1 MKSLLTKIISVVTI
15 FTLCVGLTACKTTD
29 EKCASGHTWKLTSTT
44 ATCFDGG
51 VENYECEVCKTTKTE
66 NVSAYGHDLVQSS
79 YTAPTCKTNGEK
91 VEKCSRCGFESK
103 QTLLTVDH
111 NYEVKSTTP
120 STCTTKGSQ
129 LLECSMCHETKTES
143 LELKDH
149 AFELVNTIPSTCVVH
164 GYNYFKCKDCT
175 ATKSE
180 QLELAEHTYETKT
193 VEATCFTHGGTIEE
207 CSVCHDKKPL
217 EETPLLTHDFGADG
231 YCTHC
236 GIYET
241 LFDIGKLNVSWGG
254 TPIGT
259 IRGSLSVKFNET
271 SKFLPDSY
279 WKDHTVTLTITMYDA
294 DNIELETHSFQSA
307 TIPQQGANYG
317 KLTIQYMDTT
327 GNIYNGSANAFVIV
341 VAEENKYSPESRQN
355 CASFQIELSCEGYQK
370 IEKTYQI
377 EK

>member
-1 MKSLLTKIISVVTI
+1 MKSLLTKIISMLTI

-29 EKCASGHTWKLTSTT
+29 DKCADGHTWKFTSST
-44 ATCFDGG
+44 ATCLNGG
-51 VENYECEVCKTTKTE
+51 VESYACEVCKTTKTE

-91 VEKCSRCGFESK
+91 VEKCTRCGFESK
-103 QTLLTVDH
+103 QTILVIDH

-120 STCTTKGSQ
+120 STCTVKGSQ

-143 LELKDH
+143 LELTAH
-149 AFELVNTIPSTCVVH
+149 TFELINTIPSTCVVH
-164 GYNYFKCKDCT
+164 GSKQYKCHDCT

-180 QLELAEHTYETKT
+180 QLELAEHKYETKT
-193 VEATCFTHGGTIEE
+193 VEATCFTHGGTIKE

-241 LFDIGKLNVSWGG
+241 LFDVDKLNVSW
-254 TPIGT
+254 TKSDELGT
-259 IRGSLSVKFNET
+259 IRGDLTARFKDSTKSV
-271 SKFLPDSY
+271 PISY
-279 WKDHTVTLTITMYDA
+279 WKIQTVTLTITLYDK
-294 DNIELETHSFQSA
+294 DENSLGSHDFISSTLESGELIIRHINYAQ
-307 TIPQQGANYG
+307 AN
-317 KLTIQYMDTT
+317 KFSIFL
-327 GNIYNGSANAFVIV
+327 
-341 VAEENKYSPESRQN
+341 AEYDKYTVEQLKA
-355 CASFQIELSCEGYQK
+355 CASFKIELSCEGYK
-370 IEKTYQI
+370 TIEKTYQI

>member
-1 MKSLLTKIISVVTI
+1 MKSLLTKIISVLTI

-29 EKCASGHTWKLTSTT
+29 DKCADGHTWKLTSTT

-51 VENYECEVCKTTKTE
+51 VENYECKVCKTTKTE

-91 VEKCSRCGFESK
+91 VEKCTRCGFESK
-103 QTLLTVDH
+103 QTLLVVDH

-120 STCTTKGSQ
+120 STCTVKGSQ

-143 LELKDH
+143 LELTAH
-149 AFELVNTIPSTCVVH
+149 TFELVNTTPSTCVVH
-164 GYNYFKCKDCT
+164 GSKQYKCHDCT

-180 QLELAEHTYETKT
+180 RLELAEHKYETKT
-193 VEATCFTHGGTIEE
+193 VEATCFTHGGTIKE

-236 GIYET
+236 GIYKT
-241 LFDIGKLNVSWGG
+241 LFDIDKLNVDWVYSNNAL
-254 TPIGT
+254 
-259 IRGSLSVKFNET
+259 GSIHGNLETKFKNET
-271 SKFLPDSY
+271 ISLDNYFVNNNVFL
-279 WKDHTVTLTITMYDA
+279 TLTLLDKENNPLIVQHHLSQIDK
-294 DNIELETHSFQSA
+294 N
-307 TIPQQGANYG
+307 G
-317 KLTIQYMDTT
+317 KITIQSGLITDNFSNKFALKL
-327 GNIYNGSANAFVIV
+327 GLDNAITL
-341 VAEENKYSPESRQN
+341 EMRQN
-355 CASFQIELSCEGYQK
+355 CKSFKIELSCDGYEK

>member
-1 MKSLLTKIISVVTI
+1 MKSLLTKIISVLTI

-29 EKCASGHTWKLTSTT
+29 DKCADGHTWKLTSTT
-44 ATCFDGG
+44 ATCLNSG

-91 VEKCSRCGFESK
+91 VEKCTRCGFESK
-103 QTLLTVDH
+103 QTILVIDH
-111 NYEVKSTTP
+111 DYQVKSTTP
-120 STCTTKGSQ
+120 STCTVQGSQ

-143 LELKDH
+143 LELTAH
-149 AFELVNTIPSTCVVH
+149 TFELINTIPSTCVVH
-164 GYNYFKCKDCT
+164 GSKQYKCHDCT

-180 QLELAEHTYETKT
+180 QLELAEHKYETKT
-193 VEATCFTHGGTIEE
+193 VEAACFTHGGTIKE

-217 EETPLLTHDFGADG
+217 EETPLLTHNFGADG

-241 LFDIGKLNVSWGG
+241 LFDFDKLNG
-254 TPIGT
+254 THIYGT
-259 IRGSLSVKFNET
+259 ALGFVGADLIPKFKET
-271 SKFLPDSY
+271 NSIDDSY
-279 WKDHTVTLTITMYDA
+279 WKTHIVTLKIYLY
-294 DNIELETHSFQSA
+294 NNKGELLGEKEILSQTDS
-307 TIPQQGANYG
+307 NG
-317 KLTIQYMDTT
+317 KLTIQSTQKVEFRNDK
-327 GNIYNGSANAFVIV
+327 ANKIFVRLQADGVFPFEILQ
-341 VAEENKYSPESRQN
+341 AT
-355 CASFQIELSCEGYQK
+355 ASYKFEISCDGYEK

>member
-1 MKSLLTKIISVVTI
+1 MKSLLTKIISVLTI
-15 FTLCVGLTACKTTD
+15 TALCVGLTACKTN
-29 EKCASGHTWKLTSTT
+29 KCADGHTWKLSSTT
-44 ATCFDGG
+44 ATCLNSGM
-51 VENYECEVCKTTKTE
+51 ETYACEVCKTTKTE

-91 VEKCSRCGFESK
+91 VEKCTRCGFESK
-103 QTLLTVDH
+103 TTLLVVDH

-120 STCTTKGSQ
+120 STCTVKGSQ

-149 AFELVNTIPSTCVVH
+149 NYKLIKTTPSTCIVH
-164 GYNYFKCKDCT
+164 GSKQYKCHDCT

-180 QLELAEHTYETKT
+180 QLELAEHKYETKT
-193 VEATCFTHGGTIEE
+193 VEATCFTHGGTIKE

-217 EETPLLTHDFGADG
+217 EETPLLTHNFGADG

-241 LFDIGKLNVSWGG
+241 LFDIDKLNVSWIKVTDFGQIEG
-254 TPIGT
+254 DLVT
-259 IRGSLSVKFNET
+259 KFNDT
-271 SKFLPDSY
+271 TKSVPDSY
-279 WKDHTVTLTITMYDA
+279 WQDHTVTLTITMYDK
-294 DNIELETHSFQSA
+294 DNTELETHSFQST

-317 KLTIQYMDTT
+317 KLTIQYMDTVGGVYNGMANGFVILPNE
-327 GNIYNGSANAFVIV
+327 GNIF
-341 VAEENKYSPESRQN
+341 SPTTRQN
-355 CASFQIELSCEGYQK
+355 CASFKIELSCDGYEK